1 MASETQNNKTLQLK
15 KADAEAGRK
24 WFVVDVAGKTL
35 GRAATAIAHVLRGKH
50 KTTFTPHVDAG
61 DYVIVVNAGKVELTG
76 NKWSDKI
83 YHDHTLFPGGIVA
96 TSASKMR
103 AKHPEEL
110 IKRAVWG
117 MLPKGP
123 LGRRIYKKL
132 KVYGTAEHEHS
143 AQQPE
148 TLKID

>member
-1 MASETQNNKTLQLK
+1 MATQTHNSKTPQLK
-15 KADAEAGRK
+15 KADAEAARK
-24 WFVVDVAGKTL
+24 WYVVDVSGKTL
-35 GRAATAIAHVLRGKH
+35 GRVATTIASVLRGKH
-50 KTTFTPHVDAG
+50 KPTFTPHIDSG
-61 DYVIVVNAGKVELTG
+61 DFVIVVNASKVELTG
-76 NKWSDKI
+76 KKWSDKI
-83 YHDHTLFPGGIVA
+83 YHDHTLFPGGIVRTPA
-96 TSASKMR
+96 EKMR

-132 KVYGTAEHEHS
+132 KVYGAGEHDHA

-148 TLKID
+148 ALKL